1 MEHTEDHRQAQLSA
15 TLVQSDSV
23 FFPHLQAPHGLYI
36 LHLKSSYT
44 WGVTLDLL
52 HPTPIF
58 CSNQDPE
65 PRNPQGETSI
75 LLPSEASP
83 TTPLPLPLPSATER
97 KKKEKG
103 LRETMPNVLVNTTG
117 IAVPTSAA
125 PVQCS
130 QKKKKIMSSNQMR
143 SLATCTP
150 PWEVLSSI
158 RSYRGFSGQ
167 KLPFL
172 SGLHFFSLKKCALI
186 SDGTRCS
193 MGSN

>member
-1 MEHTEDHRQAQLSA
+1 MHGHIPKHEKASLLSTPEGGVIFQLFFFRPGEVEHTEDHRQAQLSA

-75 LLPSEASP
+75 LLTSEASP
-83 TTPLPLPLPSATER
+83 TPPPPPFAFCYREKEER
-97 KKKEKG
+97 K
-103 LRETMPNVLVNTTG
+103 
-117 IAVPTSAA
+117 
-125 PVQCS
+125 
-130 QKKKKIMSSNQMR
+130 R
-143 SLATCTP
+143 SERNNAQHPC
-150 PWEVLSSI
+150 
-158 RSYRGFSGQ
+158 
-167 KLPFL
+167 
-172 SGLHFFSLKKCALI
+172 
-186 SDGTRCS
+186 
-193 MGSN
+193 